1 MRKPVKA
8 RRREAELRR
17 RMIAS
22 IVMRRMWRRG
32 KRGTRR
38 EMMPRKRVTVWAGTS
53 WEKATRKEIWR
64 AMVPL
69 MEVRLLEV
77 SLQSVGREKG
87 SLRPLHIPREGI
99 EEDENQKGE
108 SIRDQSGN

>member
-1 MRKPVKA
+1 
-8 RRREAELRR
+8 
-17 RMIAS
+17 
-22 IVMRRMWRRG
+22 
-32 KRGTRR
+32 
-38 EMMPRKRVTVWAGTS
+38 
-53 WEKATRKEIWR
+53 
-64 AMVPL
+64 MVPL

>member
-1 MRKPVKA
+1 MRKPVRTRK
-8 RRREAELRR
+8 READERSWRSVRR
-17 RMIAS
+17 VTRM
-22 IVMRRMWRRG
+22 MWRRG

-69 MEVRLLEV
+69 MEV
-77 SLQSVGREKG
+77 K
-87 SLRPLHIPREGI
+87 LR
-99 EEDENQKGE
+99 EEDVSFWFVGGRGFLDGRGAHVH
-108 SIRDQSGN
+108 SISPVMA